1 MTSLAIRIAIL
12 GCLANEK
19 RPWFCQGARL
29 GGWDII
35 HVIREKSLFDVARRI
50 LSLRQR
56 LECARLSAE
65 YPRHVVRRDVKMWMY
80 SRDAL
85 CLSHDEVLLR
95 VRVKLQAKVRDLY
108 IASEQNQLSAV
119 GKRN

>member
-12 GCLANEK
+12 ECLANEK

-35 HVIREKSLFDVARRI
+35 HVIREKSLFDVVRRI

-65 YPRHVVRRDVKMWMY
+65 YPRHVVRHDWNATRKDVDVLT
-80 SRDAL
+80 RRAL
-85 CLSHDEVLLR
+85 LEP
-95 VRVKLQAKVRDLY
+95 
-108 IASEQNQLSAV
+108 
-119 GKRN
+119 